1 MASRTT
7 TKPYTITPE
16 LQGGRGRQ
24 RGRVLRVT
32 GPRNGAP
39 PPCMTR
45 DRCPVR
51 VPSGEASF
59 VAPAIEEANAHVCRR
74 RHPRR
79 TYRRLG
85 LRQGREGRPGPPG
98 LRGRRVLPAQP
109 ARPAP
114 GAVGPAGKTGPQGAP
129 GPGTSFRVVREPERA
144 SCSAD
149 ETMVS
154 AYCFN
159 GSALHISGSTGAS
172 CDGGAE
178 ALIICAKQ

>member
-85 LRQGREGRPGPPG
+85 LRQGKRRATGAPGPQGSQGPPG
-98 LRGRRVLPAQP
+98 PAGP
-109 ARPAP
+109 P

>member
-1 MASRTT
+1 MRMFVV
-7 TKPYTITPE
+7 
-16 LQGGRGRQ
+16 G
-24 RGRVLRVT
+24 VT
-32 GPRNGAP
+32 LAALIAVSGCAKGEKG
-39 PPCMTR
+39 
-45 DRCPVR
+45 DR
-51 VPSGEASF
+51 
-59 VAPAIEEANAHVCRR
+59 
-74 RHPRR
+74 
-79 TYRRLG
+79 
-85 LRQGREGRPGPPG
+85 GPPG
-98 LRGRRVLPAQP
+98 PQGSQGPP
-109 ARPAP
+109 
-114 GAVGPAGKTGPQGAP
+114 GPAGPPGARGCGTSRKDRTPRAP